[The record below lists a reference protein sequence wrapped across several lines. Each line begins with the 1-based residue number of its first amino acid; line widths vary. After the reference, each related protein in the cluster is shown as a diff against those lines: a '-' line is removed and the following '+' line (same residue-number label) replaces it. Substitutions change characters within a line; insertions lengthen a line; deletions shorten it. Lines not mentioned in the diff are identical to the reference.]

1 MSIGDKLLKSAA
13 AGGLTPSENFKVIT
27 YTGTGSSNSITGVGF
42 KPDFVW
48 IKNRGSA
55 QSHSLTDS
63 TRGNN
68 LVLQSNET
76 SAEASGQI
84 TLDSDGFTIGNDNA
98 LRNASGN
105 TYVAWCWK
113 ANGGTTSSNGDGN
126 ITSTVQ
132 ANTDAGFSIVKYSGT
147 GSNVQVGHGL
157 GAAPTMVIFK
167 NLTDSVNWYVWTT
180 ATGSLARLEGINT
193 NSAAV
198 TSGLGTTLGASTID
212 FTNTSDFSSSGKD
225 YIMYCFRDV
234 TGYSK
239 ISSYTGT
246 GSALSI
252 TGLGFQPSFILL
264 KCLDSTEQWY
274 IFDSARG
281 ADKFLHPNL
290 NNAEGTDATTRLTS
304 FDADG
309 FSLGTDGAVNAS
321 GDDYMYMAIKIN
333 VS

>member
-1 MSIGDKLLKSAA
+1 MSINKKLLNKTASA
-13 AGGLTPSENFKVIT
+13 TVENTFNVKL
-27 YTGTGSSNSITGVGF
+27 YTGNRPSNVTVNTFGF
-42 KPDFVW
+42 SPDLVA
-48 IKNRGSA
+48 IKDRDNA
-55 QSHSLTDS
+55 DHWTVMDT
-63 TRGNN
+63 TRGQNLIGFNMTGAQEDFSGGFEWTSGGFIVKNTGQANTNGAN
-68 LVLQSNET
+68 LV
-76 SAEASGQI
+76 
-84 TLDSDGFTIGNDNA
+84 
-98 LRNASGN
+98 
-105 TYVAWCWK
+105 AWGWY